1 MNKVLNY
8 LRHPI
13 VLGLLSCLIS
23 YTIMH
28 FNMSEPEGTTDK
40 EIEEEKNKKILINVV
55 ISLLIGVMVWFG
67 IGSYY
72 DMNQLEE
79 PKIFK
84 MENGQ
89 VNESPKYT
97 EKTIP
102 NPKLE
107 KEITQNVDDLVK
119 RNYTNPDEEIN
130 KLNKILSQGPAISE
144 TTRGNVFY
152 DMKQNNFNENELKK
166 ILEVR
171 NL

>member
-1 MNKVLNY
+1 MINY

-13 VLGLLSCLIS
+13 VMGLTGCLIS

-28 FNMSEPEGTTDK
+28 FNMTEPEEATEK
-40 EIEEEKNKKILINVV
+40 EIEDEKKKKILINII
-55 ISLLIGVMVWFG
+55 ISLLIGVMIWFG

-72 DMNQLEE
+72 DINQIEE

-84 MENGQ
+84 INNNMND
-89 VNESPKYT
+89 NLKYT
-97 EKTIP
+97 ENIIP

-107 KEITQNVDDLVK
+107 KEMIQNVDDLV
-119 RNYTNPDEEIN
+119 RGNYLNHNDEIN

-144 TTRGNVFY
+144 TTRGNIFY
-152 DMKQNNFNENELKK
+152 DIKQNNFNDYELKK
-166 ILEVR
+166 ILEVK

>member
-1 MNKVLNY
+1 MNKMINY

-13 VLGLLSCLIS
+13 VMGLTGCLIS

-28 FNMSEPEGTTDK
+28 FNMTEPEEATEK
-40 EIEEEKNKKILINVV
+40 EIEDEKKKKILINII
-55 ISLLIGVMVWFG
+55 ISLLIGVMIWFG

-72 DMNQLEE
+72 DINQIEE

-84 MENGQ
+84 INNNMND
-89 VNESPKYT
+89 NLKYT
-97 EKTIP
+97 ENIIP

-107 KEITQNVDDLVK
+107 KEMIQNVDDLV
-119 RNYTNPDEEIN
+119 RGNYLNHNDEIN

-144 TTRGNVFY
+144 TTRGNIFY
-152 DMKQNNFNENELKK
+152 DIKQNNFNDYELKK
-166 ILEVR
+166 ILEVK